1 MWRNHATSTAS
12 GLLLVGVVLAGLLA
26 AADAQV
32 QLAPTQEPS
41 FHRMRRSLLTQSMT
55 CDGKVHELSMPDAP
69 YPDTIPFAP
78 IVNQPFFACH
88 RPKQGLD
95 AESNGECG
103 AAPRYECENHVF
115 EPVLYGSGQTP
126 GIISPNN
133 PVTITLK
140 EDSDFYLTYLEWT
153 AVDVGTAGARLRGV
167 YGGSSDLSPVTV
179 NYAWTWNGRNAMGEF
194 GPCSSCKQNQGIKM
208 MNVSSITGAGF
219 RSFQLSQMFVNTQC
233 AGGSGVN
240 YDGLYWHGMKYACVR
255 VSSLGGVCGKYGYL
269 GWFGVWIL
277 GWRGQTASCRGSQR
291 AQTAIR
297 RPPRHAC
304 LRGWE
309 VRCGQAGMKSPSGLR
324 HYITLVSWTS
334 PPSVSLPAA
343 HLWGH

>member
-1 MWRNHATSTAS
+1 MWRNHATPAAR
-12 GLLLVGVVLAGLLA
+12 GLLLVGVVLLGSFLA
-26 AADAQV
+26 AAEAQV
-32 QLAPTQEPS
+32 QLNPTQTPS
-41 FHRMRRSLLTQSMT
+41 LHRMRRSLLAQSLT
-55 CDGKVHELSMPDAP
+55 CDGKVHELSMPDTP

-103 AAPRYECENHVF
+103 AAPRYECENHIF

-133 PVTITLK
+133 PVTMSLK
-140 EDSDFYLTYLEWT
+140 ADSDFYLTYLEWT

-167 YGGSSDLSPVTV
+167 YGASSDLSPVTA
-179 NYAWTWNGRNAMGEF
+179 NYAWTWNGRNALGEF
-194 GPCSSCKQNQGIKM
+194 GLCSSCKHGQGIKM

-255 VSSLGGVCGKYGYL
+255 VSGWVGGVGGGGGEGQVCVFWGRGGVCARVRAQGRVLLDNGL
-269 GWFGVWIL
+269 CRHLNTSTGVPSGFMCRYRL
-277 GWRGQTASCRGSQR
+277 HRVERRGQSC
-291 AQTAIR
+291 
-297 RPPRHAC
+297 
-304 LRGWE
+304 LFW
-309 VRCGQAGMKSPSGLR
+309 
-324 HYITLVSWTS
+324 
-334 PPSVSLPAA
+334 
-343 HLWGH
+343 